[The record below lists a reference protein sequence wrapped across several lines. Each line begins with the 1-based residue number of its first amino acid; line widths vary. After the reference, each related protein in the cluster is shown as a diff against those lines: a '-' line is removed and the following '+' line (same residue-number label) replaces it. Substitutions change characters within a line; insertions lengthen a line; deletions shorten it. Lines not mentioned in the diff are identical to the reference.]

1 MSAKIVIING
11 ATREGGNTDTLLSR
25 FCEGMKSSSLQ
36 VKDIRLRDLEI
47 SNCIGCCQCLK
58 EKTCNF
64 DDDMTTLRESLIAAD
79 VIVFASPIY
88 WCEVTGLMKTFVDRL
103 YFFHHQVNRDM
114 ISGKKALVLTT
125 LGEKE
130 AGYESE
136 VLVEFYRRFLG
147 SLGIDII
154 DMLFFADLM
163 EKDAA
168 LARLDYLERA
178 YTAGKRLTTLSD

>member
-1 MSAKIVIING
+1 MSKKVLIING
-11 ATREGGNTDTLLSR
+11 ATREGGNTDTLLSKLSD
-25 FCEGMKSSSLQ
+25 GMESSGLQ
-36 VKDIRLRDLEI
+36 VIEVRLRDLNI
-47 SNCIGCCQCLK
+47 SDCIGCCQCLK
-58 EKTCNF
+58 EKSCHF
-64 DDDMTTLRESLIAAD
+64 EDDMTNLRKSLIATD

-114 ISGKKALVLTT
+114 ISGKKALILTT

-130 AGYESE
+130 ASYESE

-147 SLGIDII
+147 SLGIEII

-163 EKDAA
+163 EKDAIKS
-168 LARLDYLERA
+168 RPGYLDRA
-178 YTAGKRLTTLSD
+178 YTAGKRLSTISD